1 MDGYRQDVKDTRI
14 STSQHKKK
22 QEQRTTTEPGGQSR
36 PKGNIMKKTLK
47 ERRIEAHLK
56 QRELAEAA
64 QVSLFTYQRFESGEL
79 ELNKAA
85 AIIVKR
91 LADAFGCQMEDL
103 ITEKKWYVVTIY
115 KGYADENS
123 EAFTNLEK
131 AKQKARDEAYCIRR
145 DKRKGDM
152 VELRDYAEDIE
163 DEDCNCFDYD
173 TVPFEERE
181 TVDYRLTA
189 VKAIAKS
196 AGDPDSEI
204 QDAIL
209 IHTLKDPF
217 KDSDCILFGYD
228 IWEFDTDEEIT
239 DALQANTPS
248 TAFTIREDGTYI
260 A

>member
-1 MDGYRQDVKDTRI
+1 
-14 STSQHKKK
+14 
-22 QEQRTTTEPGGQSR
+22 
-36 PKGNIMKKTLK
+36 MKKTLK

-79 ELNKAA
+79 GLNKAA

-103 ITEKKWYVVTIY
+103 ITEKKWYVVTMY
-115 KGYADENS
+115 NGYADEHS

-131 AKQKARDEAYCIRR
+131 AKQKARDETYCIRR

-173 TVPFEERE
+173 TIPFEERE
-181 TVDYRLTA
+181 TVEYRLTA
-189 VKAIAKS
+189 VNAIAES
-196 AGDPDSEI
+196 AGEFTSQE
-204 QDAIL
+204 AIL
-209 IHTLKDPF
+209 VHLLKDEN
-217 KDSDCILFGYD
+217 KDGDCILFGYD
-228 IWEFDTDEEIT
+228 IWEFDTDEDIT
-239 DALQANTPS
+239 DALQANTPIS
-248 TAFTIREDGTYI
+248 AFTIREDGTYI